1 MKRDKIL
8 EEFLETN
15 PDMDREQLE
24 KIVTILMKNNPEIK
38 IDKNFKEKLKNK
50 LELSTDYQKKSFLRF
65 FFFLAPVVWAI
76 CIFTFFFIF
85 SNIWQNHKLTEN
97 TEFLMKSDPEKFQ
110 STLEKDNTTVW
121 GSPIPAS
128 TSSKTELEDKS
139 IYKMMDKINNFDFQD
154 ACEGE
159 WYDFENY
166 SWKKY
171 CKFKGKVCD
180 EKQFH
185 EGNCELFK

>member
-1 MKRDKIL
+1 
-8 EEFLETN
+8 
-15 PDMDREQLE
+15 
-24 KIVTILMKNNPEIK
+24 
-38 IDKNFKEKLKNK
+38 
-50 LELSTDYQKKSFLRF
+50 
-65 FFFLAPVVWAI
+65 
-76 CIFTFFFIF
+76 
-85 SNIWQNHKLTEN
+85 
-97 TEFLMKSDPEKFQ
+97 MKSNPEKFQ
-110 STLEKDNTTVW
+110 STLEKDNTTVL

-139 IYKMMDKINNFDFQD
+139 IDKMMDKINNFDFQD

-159 WYDFENY
+159 WYDFQNY

-171 CKFKGKVCD
+171 CKFKDKVCD